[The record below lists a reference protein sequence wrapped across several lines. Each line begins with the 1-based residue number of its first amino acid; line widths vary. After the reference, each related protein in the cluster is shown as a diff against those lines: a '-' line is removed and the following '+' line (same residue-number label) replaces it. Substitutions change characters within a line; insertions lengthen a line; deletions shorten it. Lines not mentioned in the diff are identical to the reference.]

1 MLWKLSRKRYVHF
14 GISMSKMLETSSNEV
29 ETVLLVGVS
38 LSRFA
43 EPTAQE
49 SLDELAQLCQTAGAR
64 VVNSIV
70 VRIQSRNSGTYIGT
84 GKADEIAGMVAERK
98 ISTVVFD
105 EELSP
110 TQGRNLE
117 KIFKTKVVDR
127 TQVILDIFAQ
137 HARTSEGRLQIELAQ
152 LEYLLPRLR
161 QMWTHLERQKGGI
174 GMHGPGEKQLE
185 MDRRRIVESI
195 QRHRR
200 RIQEVRSRRSEQRRG
215 RRRHGWALIS
225 LVGYTNAGKSTLINA
240 LTNAGVLAYDKLFAT
255 LDPTTRQLK
264 LPNNQ
269 LALMTDTV
277 GFIRKLPHHLVDS
290 FKATLEEV
298 VEADVL
304 VHVIDASH
312 PQVFH
317 QIDAVE
323 DVLAEIGVH
332 DKVVLPV
339 FNKLDNPASESNLV
353 VLRSRCAGAVGIS
366 ALKGEGLDDLRTHLA
381 DLLQNR
387 SERQRLMVPVQ
398 EGKLLALLKTNA
410 TIYSQEY
417 EDDMVLIEA
426 AVPLTMTGIT
436 HPFLA
441 DKPHEETAVEIS
453 ND

>member
-1 MLWKLSRKRYVHF
+1 MDKEKLILTHYAD
-14 GISMSKMLETSSNEV
+14 E
-29 ETVLLVGVS
+29 ETVLLVGVC
-38 LSRFA
+38 LDRFA
-43 EPTAQE
+43 DPTTRE
-49 SLDELAQLCQTAGAR
+49 SLDELAQLCTTAGAR
-64 VVNSIV
+64 VVESV
-70 VRIQSRNSGTYIGT
+70 VCRIPRRNSATFIGE
-84 GKADEIAGMVAERK
+84 GKAGELASMVAERK

-110 TQGRNLE
+110 AQGRNLE
-117 KIFKTKVVDR
+117 KIIGTKVIDR

-161 QMWTHLERQKGGI
+161 RMWTHLERQKGGI

-185 MDRRRIVESI
+185 LDRRRIVEDI

-200 RIQEVRSRRSEQRRG
+200 RLQDVRGRRSEQRRG

-269 LALMTDTV
+269 LALLTDTV
-277 GFIRKLPHHLVDS
+277 GFIRKLPHHLVES

-304 VHVIDASH
+304 LHIIDAAH

-317 QIDAVE
+317 QIDAVNH
-323 DVLAEIGVH
+323 VLTEIGVH

-339 FNKLDNPASESNLV
+339 FNKLDDPAASRNLV
-353 VLRSRCAGAVGIS
+353 ALRAHFPGAVEIS
-366 ALKGEGLDDLRTHLA
+366 ALKGTGLDRLREHLA
-381 DLLQNR
+381 DLLRTR
-387 SERQRLMVPVQ
+387 SVRLSLSIPIH
-398 EGKLLALLKTNA
+398 EGKLLAMLKTHA
-410 TIYSQEY
+410 TVYAINYEEDRAIVEASVPMTLVGHFQIYRTDEPAP
-417 EDDMVLIEA
+417 EEL
-426 AVPLTMTGIT
+426 
-436 HPFLA
+436 
-441 DKPHEETAVEIS
+441 PHG
-453 ND
+453 